1 MRFFLFYL
9 ILLPLL
15 ASSLPYLACYFLDT
29 PVLQGFFS
37 VDVLI
42 LLSVL
47 LIPKKNIVLRAFWIL
62 ALFLY
67 SVFYANTFKEIISSQ
82 ESSELVNL
90 ILAFVYTAFA
100 IITAF
105 IPRNKYTYTTI
116 FTLLA
121 LVIFIADASNIL
133 YATFHIT
140 LAEFWQLAQFFIWGI
155 ALFFAIPLLQGFL
168 LAFFSFN
175 FFKQTLNSKDNYPVL
190 GLFLFIFILILNLGV
205 NALQNRERIISMT
218 LKDTAKSFIQTGT
231 NIDQSTFLR
240 EDIKDAFPIYQG
252 PKISSPDTN
261 YTSIVMVLVESWGVP
276 KNIDLLKYSFSFF
289 DDVPQSFKGLYLRN
303 VAYTQGAEW
312 EDFNMPQGMASDFT
326 LPKLYQNA
334 HYETWYLHGY
344 DGDFYERKTNYPA
357 LGFDS
362 LLFRTELF
370 KRGLKSCK
378 YGYPGICDTST
389 AAFIAEILSDS
400 TKKYFIYWTT
410 LDAHYPYSL
419 SPKEKESDFC
429 KDFNLNEAECAYY
442 SRQSISLKMVA
453 SLAKKFPRTRF
464 IVRGDHRPMMANTP
478 GFVSSFYHRWVPMLI
493 LN

>member
-1 MRFFLFYL
+1 MKNYLFS
-9 ILLPLL
+9 LLFTPL
-15 ASSLPYLACYFLDT
+15 AAAILPYLASDFFASPY
-29 PVLQGFFS
+29 QHGFFS
-37 VDVLI
+37 IDIFILLVA
-42 LLSVL
+42 LLSVR
-47 LIPKKNIVLRAFWIL
+47 KNIILTALWIFV
-62 ALFLY
+62 LFLY
-67 SVFYANTFKEIISSQ
+67 SFFYENYLDLIKIAFQKEELATFFCFGYF
-82 ESSELVNL
+82 LL
-90 ILAFVYTAFA
+90 LY
-100 IITAF
+100 IITNLF
-105 IPRNKYTYTTI
+105 SFSKRIKIIVFSIFTFSVIITDWLNIFYYTYSLSPRDLWNLANH
-116 FTLLA
+116 FLWSTLLFFCLPIFHFA
-121 LVIFIADASNIL
+121 LIYLFSRKILTVPKLDTKKSYFLLSIFITVLLLNN
-133 YATFHIT
+133 
-140 LAEFWQLAQFFIWGI
+140 GI
-155 ALFFAIPLLQGFL
+155 CYLQHREVFL
-168 LAFFSFN
+168 SSTIKTFFSKYDKNVIGASSDVTLSPQMEKN
-175 FFKQTLNSKDNYPVL
+175 FQTKHFYL
-190 GLFLFIFILILNLGV
+190 
-205 NALQNRERIISMT
+205 
-218 LKDTAKSFIQTGT
+218 
-231 NIDQSTFLR
+231 
-240 EDIKDAFPIYQG
+240 
-252 PKISSPDTN
+252 SSPDTN
-261 YTSIVMVLVESWGVP
+261 YTSVVMVLVESWGVP
-276 KNIDLLKYSFSFF
+276 KNINLLKYSFSFF

-400 TKKYFIYWTT
+400 GKKHFIYWTT

-419 SPKEKESDFC
+419 SPEEKESDFC

-453 SLAKKFPRTRF
+453 SLAKKFPRTKF